1 MPTAARVARQGGGG
15 QQTEPTEPPTVQPT
29 EGGGSGAEPT
39 GDQKALSEMSL
50 DESIQTTVSGTPPPE
65 YTQAFAAA
73 TKDFAAFTCPT
84 DPDAAAEVE
93 DNADEPLITCDDSGT
108 KYLLSPAVIEGTSL
122 TDADAVPPGQQSVE
136 WVVSLDLDD
145 EGSDAFSDVTQE
157 LANTGKLFAIVLDG
171 QVLSAP
177 TVENPITNGQAQIS
191 GSFTQDS
198 ALDLANSLRY
208 GALPLSFSV
217 DSVTLAGPTLAG
229 SSLAAGILAGII
241 GLTLVV
247 VYCCL
252 YYRALGLV
260 VVASLALAAL
270 ITYELVIL
278 LGASVGFTL
287 TLPGIAGLIVGIGVT
302 ADSFI
307 IFFERIRDEVRD
319 GKSLRLAVESGWKRA
334 RATILAADAV
344 QFLAAIVLYTFAIDE
359 VRGFAFGLL
368 MSTIVDIIVVFFFSK
383 PLMTFLV
390 RTKFFGRGHKL
401 SGLDTSHLGISG
413 REVTQVARST
423 PKGATR

>member
-1 MPTAARVARQGGGG
+1 M
-15 QQTEPTEPPTVQPT
+15 
-29 EGGGSGAEPT
+29 
-39 GDQKALSEMSL
+39 
-50 DESIQTTVSGTPPPE
+50 
-65 YTQAFAAA
+65 
-73 TKDFAAFTCPT
+73 
-84 DPDAAAEVE
+84 
-93 DNADEPLITCDDSGT
+93 
-108 KYLLSPAVIEGTSL
+108 
-122 TDADAVPPGQQSVE
+122 
-136 WVVSLDLDD
+136 
-145 EGSDAFSDVTQE
+145 
-157 LANTGKLFAIVLDG
+157 
-171 QVLSAP
+171 
-177 TVENPITNGQAQIS
+177 
-191 GSFTQDS
+191 
-198 ALDLANSLRY
+198 
-208 GALPLSFSV
+208 
-217 DSVTLAGPTLAG
+217 
-229 SSLAAGILAGII
+229 
-241 GLTLVV
+241 V